1 MTEQTLSRSPEP
13 DITGVG
19 WEALARAQGSAQ
31 TQGVALRADIASM
44 MLWLAADPER
54 VTLVLQSLLDNAIR
68 FSPIGGMVG
77 LQIHEHADSIQPSI
91 SDERIGL
98 PDEQF
103 QRVFE
108 QFYPIDS
115 SPTRHFEGAGLGL
128 SIAKRIVEAHGGRI
142 WATSS
147 LGKGSTFRFTLP
159 RSLPA
164 ESQGVTKADADNS
177 RRPRVSR
184 YHD

>member
-128 SIAKRIVEAHGGRI
+128 GIEQRIIEAHGGRI
-142 WATSS
+142 WASS
-147 LGKGSTFRFTLP
+147 NTGKGNALFCTLP

-164 ESQGVTKADADNS
+164 ETQEVSEDDADGS
-177 RRPRVSR
+177 QRPRISR
-184 YHD
+184 YHY